1 VFKETISLAVFEKDP
16 LYLTDMTHSI
26 MARKKPKEDET
37 DAYPFN
43 KFETNNYCIIKNKWL
58 PLNAK

>member
-1 VFKETISLAVFEKDP
+1 VFEKDP